1 MAKFLSLIK
10 KFCAIIHSCNI
21 LPLGGAGVVNEVV
34 EGFADDV
41 VVGVVVGIVV
51 GVAVGIVVGV
61 AVEVAV
67 GVVVVVAIVDTV
79 GAGSESG
86 LFLGMRTA
94 KRMITRRSDA
104 APTMLRIFAVLYYKV
119 IMPLFGEVF
128 SFSSQIKILQNT
140 Y

>member
-10 KFCAIIHSCNI
+10 KFCAIIHSCKI

-34 EGFADDV
+34 EGFDV
-41 VVGVVVGIVV
+41 VVGVVVG
-51 GVAVGIVVGV
+51 VAVD
-61 AVEVAV
+61 VAV